1 VNIPLFRPS
10 ISNEAIEA
18 VTDVL
23 RSGWLGLG
31 PRTRE
36 FEEQFAAY
44 IGAPH
49 CVGLNSCTSAIHLAL
64 KILDLPKGSEV
75 ITTALTF
82 VSTNHAILYE
92 DLKPVFADIDP
103 ATGNL
108 SVASVAEKITDRTRA
123 LLVVHYGGYP
133 ADIDELYE
141 LARSRG
147 IAVIEDCAHACG
159 STYKGGRVGSHGDLH
174 AFSFHAV
181 KNLPMGDGGALTV
194 RKTDDDARLRRLRWL
209 GIDKDTFRRTTN
221 TTYDWEY
228 DVPEIGYKYH
238 MNDIGAAIG
247 LAQLRLLDEQ
257 NARRTAIAKAYR
269 AQLAA
274 VPGVTLPSESED
286 RTSSYHLFPI
296 LVDNRDALIHK
307 LKEAGVGTGVHYRRN
322 DDYSMYERAD
332 LPATEWFSSHVL
344 SLPMHM
350 CLSDED
356 VGFVTRTIASGW

>member
-1 VNIPLFRPS
+1 MNIPLFRPS

-159 STYKGGRVGSHGDLH
+159 STYKGARVGSHGDLH

-221 TTYDWEY
+221 STYDWEY

-274 VPGVTLPSESED
+274 VPGVTLPPESDD

-296 LVDNRDALIHK
+296 LVDDRDALIRK

-322 DDYSMYERAD
+322 DEYSMYERAD

-350 CLSDED
+350 CVSDED
-356 VGFVTRTIASGW
+356 IGFVTRTIASGW

>member
-1 VNIPLFRPS
+1 MNIPLFRPS
-10 ISNEAIEA
+10 ISNEAIDA
-18 VTDVL
+18 VSDVL
-23 RSGWLGLG
+23 RSGWIGLG

-36 FEEQFAAY
+36 FEERFAAY

-64 KILDLPKGSEV
+64 RILDLPKGSEV

-92 DLKPVFADIDP
+92 DLKPVFADVDR

-108 SVASVAEKITDRTRA
+108 SVASVAEKITDCTRA

-133 ADIDELYE
+133 ADIDELYA

-147 IAVIEDCAHACG
+147 ISIVEDCAHACG
-159 STYKGGRVGSHGDLH
+159 STYKGRRIGSHGDLH

-194 RKTDDDARLRRLRWL
+194 RHSEDDARLRRLRWL
-209 GIDKDTFRRTTN
+209 GIDKDTFRRTT
-221 TTYDWEY
+221 TSTYDWEY
-228 DVPEIGYKYH
+228 DVPEVGYKYH
-238 MNDIGAAIG
+238 MNDIAAAIG

-257 NARRTAIAKAYR
+257 NARRAAIASAYR
-269 AQLAA
+269 AQLEK
-274 VPGVTLPSESED
+274 VPGVTLSPESDD

-296 LVDNRDALIHK
+296 IVENRDALLLK
-307 LKEAGVGTGVHYRRN
+307 LREAGIGTGVHYRRN
-322 DDYSMYERAD
+322 DAYSMYERTD

-356 VGFVTRTIASGW
+356 VGCVTRAIASGW